1 MSYEVAEGQELIHSG
16 KRYKAGAIA
25 PAGCDAASLCAVGVL
40 VQIRKAMPAA
50 RPDPEPVPSSQRAGF
65 DPSDPATIKNV
76 TVKTMASALAGVDD
90 VEALKAMHSVE
101 SRKGAKDA
109 IEERLGEL
117 EASA

>member
-1 MSYEVAEGQELIHSG
+1 MSFEVAEGQELIHSG

-25 PAGCDAASLCAVGVL
+25 PKDCDTAALCAAGVL
-40 VQIRKAMPAA
+40 VQIREAKPAE
-50 RPDPEPVPSSQRAGF
+50 RPDPEPVPSSKRAGF
-65 DPSDPATIKNV
+65 DPADPATIKNV
-76 TVKTMASALAGVDD
+76 TVKTIASALAGVDD
-90 VEALKAMHSVE
+90 AEALKAMHAVD